1 MGKSVGASICSCC
14 NEKDQLFTFGSLLVL
29 LRRLENVYA
38 PLTFTLIISIR
49 SARLRVLRLQR
60 KGLINPAFYDFFF
73 ICKEIMRDFIFTKM
87 LPKKFILT
95 ELFGNSELGG
105 NCLGNP

>member
-1 MGKSVGASICSCC
+1 
-14 NEKDQLFTFGSLLVL
+14 
-29 LRRLENVYA
+29 
-38 PLTFTLIISIR
+38 
-49 SARLRVLRLQR
+49 
-60 KGLINPAFYDFFF
+60 
-73 ICKEIMRDFIFTKM
+73 MRDFIFTKM